1 LAGDVVAL
9 RRERD
14 VLASARVDA
23 ASSADLVLERDTA
36 VAKATA
42 AERQLAAARDGA
54 AKFGAGLADAHA
66 AALARATA
74 AERDLEQARTL
85 LAQAPSDRAVEVE
98 LEQLRAE
105 TEKFDRGLAD
115 ALAVALVRA
124 TTAESDLAQARTTL
138 PSDVDAQMAVQ
149 SELEQLRA
157 TAHERLVRAE
167 AAEGEV
173 TAAQA
178 AVQRVSRKFAATTQ
192 DLQAATQAADAKQA
206 VYAAGLADCDA
217 KLRDLE
223 ATLATLRTQAA
234 PTSIT
239 VQTELAARD
248 RTIDVLQR
256 DAGASQAA
264 ATMASAAL
272 EAANAEVAASRAA
285 QRRDASELA
294 DAQRALQTP
303 RSVLRSPLDDEV
315 STELTRERTIR
326 FSIEA
331 ERDEL
336 LRTARNLCDAVTPQ
350 AYDGDADDLSLDDP
364 PSLIEE
370 LESARKRAVD
380 DDARNRDEVAALKA
394 SLAVVELD
402 LRSEVEKREA
412 VERALR
418 RSAQKGPGS
427 VDEVRRELQS
437 VKEAARTAFGAVRAL
452 RTRSPI
458 RSPEADPERAFY
470 SREARR
476 DARQAASVRL
486 DVAERSLAPDA
497 PVNRRASVSPPCWTG
512 RRAARLDA
520 VEPVLRPATSPDLT
534 DLSDASSGRATRTR
548 RSRRPSATCKKRR
561 TRLCASSRRPKARW
575 RRPTSRG
582 TWSPGAGTG
591 GH

>member
-1 LAGDVVAL
+1 MAGDVVAL

-105 TEKFDRGLAD
+105 TDKFDRGLAD

-149 SELEQLRA
+149 SELEQLHA

-206 VYAAGLADCDA
+206 VYAAGLADRDA

-294 DAQRALQTP
+294 DAQRAL
-303 RSVLRSPLDDEV
+303 
-315 STELTRERTIR
+315 
-326 FSIEA
+326 
-331 ERDEL
+331 
-336 LRTARNLCDAVTPQ
+336 
-350 AYDGDADDLSLDDP
+350 
-364 PSLIEE
+364 
-370 LESARKRAVD
+370 
-380 DDARNRDEVAALKA
+380 
-394 SLAVVELD
+394 
-402 LRSEVEKREA
+402 
-412 VERALR
+412 
-418 RSAQKGPGS
+418 
-427 VDEVRRELQS
+427 
-437 VKEAARTAFGAVRAL
+437 
-452 RTRSPI
+452 
-458 RSPEADPERAFY
+458 
-470 SREARR
+470 
-476 DARQAASVRL
+476 
-486 DVAERSLAPDA
+486 
-497 PVNRRASVSPPCWTG
+497 
-512 RRAARLDA
+512 
-520 VEPVLRPATSPDLT
+520 
-534 DLSDASSGRATRTR
+534 
-548 RSRRPSATCKKRR
+548 
-561 TRLCASSRRPKARW
+561 
-575 RRPTSRG
+575 
-582 TWSPGAGTG
+582 
-591 GH
+591 